1 MFIIK
6 QLNIAQL
13 HKDNS
18 HERVMRKFEIPVKY
32 TNKSFGHTFV
42 DYLGPTFYNSM
53 PLDFRRNIITC
64 EKINIKG
71 ILYKYLFLECN
82 NNVS

>member
-18 HERVMRKFEIPVKY
+18 HKRVMRKYDIAVKY

-42 DYLGPTFYNSM
+42 DYLSLHFYNFM
-53 PLDFRRNIITC
+53 PLDFSRNIITC
-64 EKINIKG
+64 DKINIKG
-71 ILYKYLFLECN
+71 LLFLELKN
-82 NNVS
+82 NLS